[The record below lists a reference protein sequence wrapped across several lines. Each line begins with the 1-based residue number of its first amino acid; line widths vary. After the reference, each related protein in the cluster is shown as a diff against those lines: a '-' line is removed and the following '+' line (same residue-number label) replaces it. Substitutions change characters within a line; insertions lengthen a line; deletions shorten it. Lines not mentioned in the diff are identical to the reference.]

1 MLLRSGN
8 CPVMAWPKPNRPTVP
23 RWMAIILGLLT
34 FLIAIPLAHGVL
46 PWAISTRM
54 PRYGWAEGTP
64 GMWNRLGLIL
74 VALAAAL
81 LLWILVSGIAQ
92 APERLKLGLTS
103 SFLMI
108 RGPYKYTRNPIYVA
122 ELGLWLGWAIFF
134 GSAGVFIGCL
144 VLWSVVELV
153 ILPREERGLEAA
165 FGPTYLQYKKSV
177 PRWVGKTKK

>member
-1 MLLRSGN
+1 MNLAEIPES
-8 CPVMAWPKPNRPTVP
+8 KPSNRVTVP
-23 RWMAIILGLLT
+23 RWMGIILALLT
-34 FLIAIPLAHGVL
+34 CLIGIPLAHGVL

-74 VALAAAL
+74 VALATAL

-134 GSAGVFIGCL
+134 GSAGVFIGGL

-165 FGPTYLQYKKSV
+165 FGPTYLQYKNSV